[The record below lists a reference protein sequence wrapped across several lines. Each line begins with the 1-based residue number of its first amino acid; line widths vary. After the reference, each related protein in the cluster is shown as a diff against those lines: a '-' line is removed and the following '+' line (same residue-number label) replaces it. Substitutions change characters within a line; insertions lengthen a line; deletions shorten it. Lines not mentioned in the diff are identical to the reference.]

1 VPRSRS
7 LRPTQAIRRP
17 LTGGW
22 LGKDHGKDRP
32 LVSTTYI
39 VYTSKETMNRRFE
52 RATRLTWAIMVLAM
66 VTGIGTFIGGTMW
79 GRSEPSERQSLIDDI
94 AEYHQIYSREHRH
107 FLKVPANQ
115 VEEPMAWLRDHV
127 GRNIEAPD
135 LTAAGLR
142 FAGGRMLVINGG
154 KVAELMYGRDDGLLV
169 AVCISRT
176 PGDNAALNVKHLGL
190 QRAASWISGGLI
202 YVVVGEFDAP
212 TAKTLAAL
220 VGAQIEISESNTSR
234 ADLADLQRTV
244 AEIVSDA
251 HYSSSP

>member
-1 VPRSRS
+1 MIAHFKP
-7 LRPTQAIRRP
+7 A
-17 LTGGW
+17 
-22 LGKDHGKDRP
+22 
-32 LVSTTYI
+32 
-39 VYTSKETMNRRFE
+39 NRFS
-52 RATRLTWAIMVLAM
+52 WAIVALALAA
-66 VTGIGTFIGGTMW
+66 GIGALVGGTVW
-79 GRSEPSERQSLIDDI
+79 GHSEPSERQSLIDDI

-115 VEEPMAWLRDHV
+115 VEELMAWLRDHV

-202 YVVVGEFDAP
+202 YVVVGEFDGP

-234 ADLADLQRTV
+234 TDLADLQRTV

-251 HYSSSP
+251 HYSPSP